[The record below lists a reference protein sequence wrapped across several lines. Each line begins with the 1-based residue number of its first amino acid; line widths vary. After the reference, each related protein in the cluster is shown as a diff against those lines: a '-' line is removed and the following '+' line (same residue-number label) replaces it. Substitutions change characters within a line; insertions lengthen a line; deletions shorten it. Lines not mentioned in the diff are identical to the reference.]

1 MSLAELTHHHLPR
14 FTAGGVTVRGFTMS
28 NVTVIFL
35 PANTTSVL
43 QPLDAGI
50 NCTFKAY
57 WRKRHLA
64 WVIAELDTDV
74 AARGSHTAA
83 DFKPDVKQ
91 TIEWASSAWA
101 LVRPP
106 SVVCAQHTHTCM
118 AECRCACA
126 SVLCACVR
134 VHFL

>member
-1 MSLAELTHHHLPR
+1 MYAGGLASLAELTLHSLPR
-14 FTAGGVTVRGFTMS
+14 FTAGGMTVRGFTMS

-50 NCTFKAY
+50 ICTFKAY

-64 WVIAELDTDV
+64 WVIAELDKDI
-74 AARGSHTAA
+74 AARGGYTAA

-106 SVVCAQHTHTCM
+106 IFVFAQNPHTCM
-118 AECRCACA
+118 D
-126 SVLCACVR
+126 
-134 VHFL
+134 